1 MAKRFNLV
9 GYVVIGISLVILLT
23 LIGGCTVSGQSKER
37 AAERERYLAR
47 QEFVLAGELRVY
59 LDGVGYENSGINI
72 THMTDAEGR
81 RSYSVLIHH
90 RDITG
95 MDKCGQQELARQ
107 LQQLIDDDQ
116 SMGDYEG
123 TLSFF

>member
-1 MAKRFNLV
+1 MAKRINLV
-9 GYVVIGISLVILLT
+9 GYVMIGISLVVLLT

-81 RSYSVLIHH
+81 RSYSVMIHH
-90 RDITG
+90 RDITEL
-95 MDKCGQQELARQ
+95 DELGQRELAQQ
-107 LQQLIDDDQ
+107 LQQVIAQ
-116 SMGDYEG
+116 GESMDGYEG

>member
-9 GYVVIGISLVILLT
+9 GYVMIGISLVVLLT

-37 AAERERYLAR
+37 AVERERYLAR
-47 QEFVLAGELRVY
+47 QEFALAGELRVY
-59 LDGVGYENSGINI
+59 LDGLGYENSGINI

-90 RDITG
+90 RGITEL
-95 MDKCGQQELARQ
+95 DELGQRELAQQ
-107 LQQLIDDDQ
+107 LQQVIAEGE

-123 TLSFF
+123 MLSFF